1 MFALARRADRR
12 ALRFPSRAGSDLGG
26 NFLSGLLPSSL
37 ANLVALTTL
46 LLDDNLLSG
55 TLPAGLTQLPRL
67 TTLDLNNNRLNGSAV
82 SGAQCSSAAVCASTD
97 AFTASTCL
105 LAGCGGGCAPSCR
118 ASCAVPAL
126 PGVDVAAVVAGCN
139 ETVAA
144 ASCNDCTVAMVDS
157 LMRSGVALPDNN
169 AFGRCLLDPMP
180 QFIAA
185 SASPA
190 VLSAALHN
198 CAFTRRLY
206 SNASC
211 SANPS
216 VADFGRAV
224 APCASP
230 GSACNTCSASLV
242 DILIHAG
249 LPVAPLGLQF
259 TTAHFEL
266 VSNCLARNVL
276 KILQANVSSVTLL
289 RGFAYCTGPSPGWYA
304 AVQNATRAAAAAA
317 FSSSSKSR
325 SNVVVGAVV
334 GATCGAAV
342 VGAVAFVVVRRRAR
356 RPSTSGRVKDASAS
370 ASIVSGS
377 SGGASKQSSV
387 MSTMKP
393 MLLGEELVVGDLIGS
408 GGYARVHRAAWNG
421 TQVAAKCFEPLPWL
435 NPMNLNRWESG
446 PSFGLKV
453 NAGADSHT
461 DSRSLLGGSSVD
473 SQDKIGSLMQELQLL
488 QSLRHPNICAVYGLV
503 LRPPMLVIELATAG
517 SLAALLKRS
526 SLTSLQW
533 HARVSIATGVAA
545 GVEFL
550 HAQDPPVIHRD
561 LKSANVV
568 LSDTLVPKVSSSEV
582 LCCVTAVDLRRPT
595 AVRLWAVARAAGAGL
610 HGDASRHAAV
620 HGARGGAR
628 AAHRAADGH
637 RHLRPGR
644 GAERPDARGRVRAA
658 RRRRGSALRLQPA
671 GGARAVRAIQHRLCH
686 HHRRARAAA
695 ARGDRC
701 ELPSCGANG
710 PA

>member
-1 MFALARRADRR
+1 MRAALTAPRC
-12 ALRFPSRAGSDLGG
+12 LRSPPPACSDLGA
-26 NFLSGLLPSSL
+26 NFLSGQLPSSL
-37 ANLVALTTL
+37 ANLAVLTTL
-46 LLDDNLLSG
+46 LLDDNLLTG
-55 TLPAGLTQLPRL
+55 TLPAGVTQLPRL
-67 TTLDLNNNRLNGSAV
+67 TTLNVDNNRLNGSAV
-82 SGAQCSSAAVCASTD
+82 SGAQCSSAVCASTD
-97 AFTASTCL
+97 AFTASTCP
-105 LAGCGGGCAPSCR
+105 LAGCGGGCSPTCR
-118 ASCAVPAL
+118 ASCTVPAS

-139 ETVAA
+139 DTIAA
-144 ASCNDCTVAMVDS
+144 ASCNDCTVAMVNS

-185 SASPA
+185 SASPS

-198 CAFTRRLY
+198 CAFTRRLF
-206 SNASC
+206 SNATC
-211 SANPS
+211 AATVS
-216 VADFGRAV
+216 VADFQRAV

-242 DILIHAG
+242 DVLIRGG

-304 AVQNATRAAAAAA
+304 AVQNATRAAAMAA
-317 FSSSSKSR
+317 FSPSNKAR
-325 SNVVVGAVV
+325 SNAVVGAVV
-334 GATCGAAV
+334 GATGGAAV
-342 VGAVAFVVVRRRAR
+342 VGAFAFIVLRRRAR
-356 RPSTSGRVKDASAS
+356 RLSAPSSRLKDASAS
-370 ASIVSGS
+370 ASIMSGS
-377 SGGASKQSSV
+377 SGDASKQSRSSS
-387 MSTMKP
+387 MLGTMKP

-421 TQVAAKCFEPLPWL
+421 TQVAVKCFEPLPWL

-446 PSFGLKV
+446 PSFGL
-453 NAGADSHT
+453 NANNDSRT
-461 DSRSLLGGSSVD
+461 DSRSLLGGSSTD
-473 SQDKIGSLMQELQLL
+473 SQDKLGSLMQELQLL

-533 HARVSIATGVAA
+533 HSRVSIATGVAA

-550 HAQDPPVIHRD
+550 HAQDPPLIHRD

-568 LSDTLVPKVSSSEV
+568 LSDTLVPKVCDEV
-582 LCCVTAVDLRRPT
+582 GDGCECVLTCMRPRSCATLGCRACC
-595 AVRLWAVARAAGAGL
+595 
-610 HGDASRHAAV
+610 
-620 HGARGGAR
+620 
-628 AAHRAADGH
+628 
-637 RHLRPGR
+637 
-644 GAERPDARGRVRAA
+644 
-658 RRRRGSALRLQPA
+658 
-671 GGARAVRAIQHRLCH
+671 
-686 HHRRARAAA
+686 
-695 ARGDRC
+695 RC
-701 ELPSCGANG
+701 WP
-710 PA
+710 PR